1 MAVKV
6 IIKNSWSRI
15 SIEIYS
21 FFRIRGSFDRW
32 DWLAINISGRSHVVS
47 ASSGADKESEKN
59 SKDEFRVLSF
69 G

>member
-6 IIKNSWSRI
+6 IIRNSWSKVN
-15 SIEIYS
+15 IEIYS
-21 FFRIRGSFDRW
+21 FFRMSGSFDRW
-32 DWLAINISGRSHVVS
+32 NWLAINISGRSHVVS
-47 ASSGADKESEKN
+47 ASSGADRESEKN